1 MLITMSKENLQAPI
15 AQLTS
20 RIVEAVNPESIVLFG
35 SQARGNATA
44 DSDYDI
50 ALIFA
55 DRDQIQPGLMQ
66 AHRAL
71 WPREVSID
79 LVGFTKDTFQT
90 GRTAFA
96 REVRREGKSLYQK
109 HEH

>member
-1 MLITMSKENLQAPI
+1 MSNENLQAPVT
-15 AQLTS
+15 QLTT
-20 RIVEAVNPESIVLFG
+20 RIVEAVNPEGIVLFG

-44 DSDYDI
+44 ESDYDI
-50 ALIFA
+50 ALIFS
-55 DRDQIQPGLMQ
+55 DRDQIQPGLLQ

-71 WPREVSID
+71 WPREVPVD

-96 REVRREGKSLYQK
+96 RQVRREGKSLYQK

>member
-1 MLITMSKENLQAPI
+1 MSHENLQAPI
-15 AQLTS
+15 TQLTS

-44 DSDYDI
+44 ESDYDI
-50 ALIFA
+50 ALIFS

-90 GRTAFA
+90 GRTSFA

-109 HEH
+109 HGH

>member
-1 MLITMSKENLQAPI
+1 MSEKNFPEPI

-35 SQARGNATA
+35 SQARGDATA
-44 DSDYDI
+44 ESDYDI
-50 ALIFA
+50 ALIFSH
-55 DRDQIQPGLMQ
+55 RDQIQSGLMQ

-71 WPREVSID
+71 WPRHVSID

-96 REVRREGKSLYQK
+96 RQVRREGRSLY
-109 HEH
+109 

>member
-1 MLITMSKENLQAPI
+1 MRKEVSQEQLT
-15 AQLTS
+15 QLTS
-20 RIVEAVNPESIVLFG
+20 RIVEASNPESVILFG
-35 SQARGNATA
+35 SQAKGNATSS
-44 DSDYDI
+44 SDYDI
-50 ALIFA
+50 ALIFS
-55 DRDQIQPGLMQ
+55 DRERVKPGLKE

-71 WPREVSID
+71 WPRQVPID
-79 LVGFTKDTFQT
+79 LVGFTQETFQA